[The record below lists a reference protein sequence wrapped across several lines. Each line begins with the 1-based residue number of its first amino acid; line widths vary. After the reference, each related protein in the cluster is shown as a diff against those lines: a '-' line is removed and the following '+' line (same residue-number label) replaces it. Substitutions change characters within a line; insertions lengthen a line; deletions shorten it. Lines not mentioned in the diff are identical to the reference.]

1 MANSIERSKS
11 IRDHQEAP
19 IHSAGPLEED
29 GGSIHTDKFTS
40 EGGLIRSWPSGRDPY
55 YPNPS
60 SVFHGCLRHEYVI
73 QIWNKQAVDLSRDDT
88 YEIAVQKHVYNKWF
102 EGIEFIKDGKVYII
116 GADIPL
122 SSDKYGRGTTEY
134 TYIVKID
141 GYTFIVGQPLKYSER
156 RLQMSNANQMSL
168 GIKCNRQNL
177 EIHPSENFW
186 NLPKSHRHHI
196 LRFPQEILDII
207 FNYLLWIPKAS
218 LDPDVIITNVGRSI
232 MNNEKPSYEATLLD
246 ETDPMYGYDAKYEP
260 WRGPTMIKEKK
271 ICHGGREI
279 IQLNRILRRV
289 IDITCLRTCK
299 KFFKFGSEI
308 LYRKN
313 IFKFPIET
321 IGPYRHETCWI
332 EGEFYKPDREKPEL
346 GQLYDWPQA
355 IPYVMEQIRQD
366 VPLRELA
373 GWAYHDLFLRFLYVI
388 RPRNVDLIK
397 HLYFWGTA
405 PLHSCN
411 SKFRDGRCP
420 NCPDNLFPEMCI
432 YIQFINELCPSVESV
447 TLEIDA
453 PACSDAYDSDFSLSK
468 ERDYEHSITP
478 FLMNQ
483 IRELKY
489 VKSLTLRSWD
499 TGALKYAYDNP
510 DRVRGAQ
517 DLDFPIAKATIK
529 WFKDRAIG
537 WAKEEQ

>member
-11 IRDHQEAP
+11 RRDHQEAP

-73 QIWNKQAVDLSRDDT
+73 HTWNKQAVDLSRDDT

-141 GYTFIVGQPLKYSER
+141 GYTFIVGQPLKDSER
-156 RLQMSNANQMSL
+156 RLQMAKTS
-168 GIKCNRQNL
+168 GTYRNRTVVTFSGF
-177 EIHPSENFW
+177 H
-186 NLPKSHRHHI
+186 K
-196 LRFPQEILDII
+196 
-207 FNYLLWIPKAS
+207 
-218 LDPDVIITNVGRSI
+218 
-232 MNNEKPSYEATLLD
+232 KPSYNATLLD
-246 ETDPMYGYDAKYEP
+246 ETHPMYDCDAKYEP
-260 WRGPTMIKEKK
+260 WRGPAMIKEKK

-313 IFKFPIET
+313 IFKFPVET

-388 RPRNVDLIK
+388 HPRNVDLIK

-499 TGALKYAYDNP
+499 TGGLKYAYDNP
-510 DRVRGAQ
+510 DRVHGAQ
-517 DLDFPIAKATIK
+517 DLDFPIAKETIK
-529 WFKDRAIG
+529 WFKDRAIS